1 MKIYGRL
8 SLTYL
13 LTHPLTHL
21 LIQHRYSHE
30 NNDNIIY
37 QTNTWKDLML
47 ENVTFSLVKE
57 KIVTIGYSVC
67 VQPQLA
73 SIIKGR
79 DMEYISSRY
88 TTLSLTH
95 SLTYL
100 LTHSIRIILDGQPF
114 SDGSSTFG
122 TGTYNPSSGILSG
135 QLTVKLIPGEHTVN
149 VQWRKM
155 GNIFKSW
162 GSNPSYLDGFAS
174 SRNIYILRYSISLT
188 HSLTH

>member
-95 SLTYL
+95 SLT
-100 LTHSIRIILDGQPF
+100 
-114 SDGSSTFG
+114 
-122 TGTYNPSSGILSG
+122 
-135 QLTVKLIPGEHTVN
+135 
-149 VQWRKM
+149 
-155 GNIFKSW
+155 
-162 GSNPSYLDGFAS
+162 
-174 SRNIYILRYSISLT
+174 
-188 HSLTH
+188 HSLTYSLTLSESFLMGSHSVMGQAPLVLELTILRLVY